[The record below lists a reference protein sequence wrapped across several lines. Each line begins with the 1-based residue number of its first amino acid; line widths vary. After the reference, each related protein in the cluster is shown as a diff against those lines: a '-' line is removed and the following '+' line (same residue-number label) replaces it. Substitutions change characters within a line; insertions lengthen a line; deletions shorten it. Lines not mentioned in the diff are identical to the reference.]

1 MLSTTSVNLRYR
13 KIHKATKGYIV
24 STIRPLQQ
32 HHYTFYDLQY
42 VFLFVLFSFCYYI
55 MEKPVWFKLPI
66 ALFATGL
73 LIPKKTRQFM
83 LPFLAIAAW
92 LILFYCCRFIPAEWR
107 PHIFTSVLPAL
118 ENILY
123 GGNISELLATTP
135 SPAKD
140 LLAWMPYGVLHF
152 VLPFVTA
159 GMIVFFA
166 PAGTLPVFARTFGYM
181 NVAGVMTQLLFPC
194 APPWYETHYGAL
206 EPATYSM
213 PGDPG
218 GLARVDD
225 ILGTSMYKS
234 TFTASPMVFGA
245 FPSLHSACAW
255 QLGFFWVFIFGPR
268 AIPVAVG
275 YVLWIWWSTMY
286 LGHHYV
292 VDLVGG
298 AGYAV
303 VAFWIGSFFLPSVLP
318 DYHNAKA
325 AHVIHDLGE
334 TMNHQEKQTLFD
346 AAHEDFVGFKINSKE
361 WDYHQ
366 EEEDFEKEEE
376 ESVEEMTKVVVVSVE
391 SEIEEEQRTLVQ
403 SSEPSSPTGSMHST
417 SSSSSSVKKSQN
429 RQSWNGWQGYESWM
443 EVLATVNSPRTSPRT
458 SPATSPR
465 NSTTHLNGYRNSRR
479 FSRDSM
485 HSTTSSVVTLNLD
498 VEANAAAIQGI
509 LPASSPSKRDSF
521 IMSSLSTIE
530 EVTGPNGSSSNG
542 SSKGRS
548 RPSRLILEKTLG
560 SPRSLPNSPLVDH
573 FVVAEV
579 DEIEVVSVSSTS
591 RPTSPRSFGSG
602 SASPLSKGFKFD

>member
-1 MLSTTSVNLRYR
+1 MLSMTSVNLRYR
-13 KIHKATKGYIV
+13 RIHKATKAAVV

-32 HHYTFYDLQY
+32 HQYTLFDLQY

-55 MEKPVWFKLPI
+55 MDKPIWFKLPI
-66 ALFATGL
+66 ALFASGL

-135 SPAKD
+135 SAVKD

-159 GMIVFFA
+159 ALIVFFG
-166 PAGTLPVFARTFGYM
+166 PPGTLPVFARTFGYM
-181 NVAGVMTQLLFPC
+181 NLAGVLTQLFFPC

-206 EPATYSM
+206 EPATYNM

-225 ILGTSMYKS
+225 ILGTNMYKS

-255 QLGFFWVFIFGPR
+255 QLAFFLVFIFGPR
-268 AIPVAVG
+268 SIPFVVA
-275 YVLWIWWSTMY
+275 YVFWIWWATMY

-318 DYHNAKA
+318 TDHNAKA
-325 AHVIHDLGE
+325 THVIHDLGDA
-334 TMNHQEKQTLFD
+334 MNHQEKQTLFD
-346 AAHEDFVGFKINSKE
+346 AAHEDFVGFKNNSKE
-361 WDYHQ
+361 WAYD
-366 EEEDFEKEEE
+366 DDEEE
-376 ESVEEMTKVVVVSVE
+376 ESVEEMSKVVVVTVE
-391 SEIEEEQRTLVQ
+391 TEIEEERTLVP
-403 SSEPSSPTGSMHST
+403 SEPSSPTGSTHSDG
-417 SSSSSSVKKSQN
+417 
-429 RQSWNGWQGYESWM
+429 R
-443 EVLATVNSPRTSPRT
+443 
-458 SPATSPR
+458 ATS
-465 NSTTHLNGYRNSRR
+465 HGW
-479 FSRDSM
+479 SRDSM

-498 VEANAAAIQGI
+498 LEANAAAVQG
-509 LPASSPSKRDSF
+509 SSPSKRDSF
-521 IMSSLSTIE
+521 IMSASSLSTIE
-530 EVTGPNGSSSNG
+530 EAGSSS
-542 SSKGRS
+542 SSPKGRA
-548 RPSRLILEKTLG
+548 RPSRLILEKAIG
-560 SPRSLPNSPLVDH
+560 SPIRSLPSSPLVDQ
-573 FVVAEV
+573 FVAELDGV
-579 DEIEVVSVSSTS
+579 EVSSPSSS
-591 RPTSPRSFGSG
+591 RPTSPRSFVSG
-602 SASPLSKGFKFD
+602 SPSPLSKRFKDD

>member
-1 MLSTTSVNLRYR
+1 MLSMTSVNLRYR
-13 KIHKATKGYIV
+13 RIHKATKAAAV

-32 HHYTFYDLQY
+32 HHYTLFDLQY
-42 VFLFVLFSFCYYI
+42 VFLFILFSFCYYI
-55 MEKPVWFKLPI
+55 MDKPIWFKLPV

-135 SPAKD
+135 SAVKD

-159 GMIVFFA
+159 ALIVFFG
-166 PAGTLPVFARTFGYM
+166 PPGTLPVFARTFGYM
-181 NVAGVMTQLLFPC
+181 NLAGVLTQLFFPC

-225 ILGTSMYKS
+225 ILGTNMYKS

-255 QLGFFWVFIFGPR
+255 QLAFFLVFIFGPR
-268 AIPVAVG
+268 SIPFVVA
-275 YVLWIWWSTMY
+275 YVFWIWWATMY

-318 DYHNAKA
+318 THHNAKA
-325 AHVIHDLGE
+325 AHVIHDLGDA
-334 TMNHQEKQTLFD
+334 MNHQEKQTLFD
-346 AAHEDFVGFKINSKE
+346 AAHEDFVGFKNNNKE
-361 WDYHQ
+361 WAYN
-366 EEEDFEKEEE
+366 EDEEE
-376 ESVEEMTKVVVVSVE
+376 ESVEEMSKVVVVSVE
-391 SEIEEEQRTLVQ
+391 TEIEEERTLVQ
-403 SSEPSSPTGSMHST
+403 TSEPSSPTSST
-417 SSSSSSVKKSQN
+417 HSSSSASSLAKKNN
-429 RQSWNGWQGYESWM
+429 RQSWNGWQGYESWV
-443 EVLATVNSPRTSPRT
+443 EVLSTVSSPRNSPRSSPTS
-458 SPATSPR
+458 SPR
-465 NSTTHLNGYRNSRR
+465 NSTTHLNSYRNSRR

-498 VEANAAAIQGI
+498 LEANTAAVQG
-509 LPASSPSKRDSF
+509 SSPSKRDSF
-521 IMSSLSTIE
+521 IMSASSLSTIE
-530 EVTGPNGSSSNG
+530 EAGPSSS
-542 SSKGRS
+542 SPKGRS
-548 RPSRLILEKTLG
+548 RPSRLILEKAIG
-560 SPRSLPNSPLVDH
+560 SPIKSLPNSPLVDQ
-573 FVVAEV
+573 FVAEL
-579 DEIEVVSVSSTS
+579 DEIEISSSS
-591 RPTSPRSFGSG
+591 RPTSPRSFVSG
-602 SASPLSKGFKFD
+602 SPSPLSKRFKDD

>member
-1 MLSTTSVNLRYR
+1 MLSMTSVNLRYR
-13 KIHKATKGYIV
+13 RFHKATKAAVV
-24 STIRPLQQ
+24 STIRPLKQ
-32 HHYTFYDLQY
+32 HRYSLFDLQY

-55 MEKPVWFKLPI
+55 MDKPIWFKLPI

-135 SPAKD
+135 SAVKD

-159 GMIVFFA
+159 ALIVFFG
-166 PAGTLPVFARTFGYM
+166 PPGTLPVFARTFGYM
-181 NVAGVMTQLLFPC
+181 NLAGVLTQLFFPC
-194 APPWYETHYGAL
+194 APPWYETHYGGL
-206 EPATYSM
+206 EPATYDM

-225 ILGTSMYKS
+225 ILGTNMYKS

-255 QLGFFWVFIFGPR
+255 QLAFFLVFIFGPR
-268 AIPVAVG
+268 SIPFVVA
-275 YVLWIWWSTMY
+275 YVFWIWWATMY

-318 DYHNAKA
+318 T
-325 AHVIHDLGE
+325 HDLGDA
-334 TMNHQEKQTLFD
+334 MNHQEKQTLFD
-346 AAHEDFVGFKINSKE
+346 AAHEDFVGFKNNNKE
-361 WDYHQ
+361 WAYDQ
-366 EEEDFEKEEE
+366 EDEEEDT
-376 ESVEEMTKVVVVSVE
+376 VEEMSKVVVVSVE
-391 SEIEEEQRTLVQ
+391 TEIEEERVA
-403 SSEPSSPTGSMHST
+403 SEPSSPTGSTH
-417 SSSSSSVKKSQN
+417 SSSSSSSSSSKKSN
-429 RQSWNGWQGYESWM
+429 RQSWNGWQGYESWV
-443 EVLATVNSPRTSPRT
+443 EVLATVSSPRASPRSSPT
-458 SPATSPR
+458 SSPR
-465 NSTTHLNGYRNSRR
+465 NSTTHLNEYRNSR

-485 HSTTSSVVTLNLD
+485 HSISSVVTLNLD
-498 VEANAAAIQGI
+498 LEANAAAVQG
-509 LPASSPSKRDSF
+509 LSSPSKRDSF
-521 IMSSLSTIE
+521 IMSSSLSTIE
-530 EVTGPNGSSSNG
+530 ESGPSSP
-542 SSKGRS
+542 KGRS
-548 RPSRLILEKTLG
+548 RPSRLVLEKAIG
-560 SPRSLPNSPLVDH
+560 SPIRSLPSSPLVDQ
-573 FVVAEV
+573 FVVAGV
-579 DEIEVVSVSSTS
+579 DEIEISSSSSS
-591 RPTSPRSFGSG
+591 RPTSPRSIVSG
-602 SASPLSKGFKFD
+602 SPSPLSKRFKDD

>member
-1 MLSTTSVNLRYR
+1 MLSMTSVNLRYR
-13 KIHKATKGYIV
+13 RIHKATKAAVV

-32 HHYTFYDLQY
+32 HRYTLFDLQY
-42 VFLFVLFSFCYYI
+42 VFLFILFSFCYYI
-55 MEKPVWFKLPI
+55 MDKPIWFKLPI

-135 SPAKD
+135 SAVKD

-159 GMIVFFA
+159 ALIVFFG
-166 PAGTLPVFARTFGYM
+166 PPGTLPVFARTFGYM
-181 NVAGVMTQLLFPC
+181 NLAGVLTQLFFPC

-206 EPATYSM
+206 EPATYNM

-225 ILGTSMYKS
+225 ILGTNMYKS

-255 QLGFFWVFIFGPR
+255 QLAFFLVFIFGPR
-268 AIPVAVG
+268 SIPFVVF
-275 YVLWIWWSTMY
+275 YVFWIWWATMY

-318 DYHNAKA
+318 THHNAKA
-325 AHVIHDLGE
+325 AHVIHDLGDA
-334 TMNHQEKQTLFD
+334 MNYQEKQTLFD
-346 AAHEDFVGFKINSKE
+346 AAHEDFVGFKNNSKE
-361 WDYHQ
+361 WAYD
-366 EEEDFEKEEE
+366 EDEEE
-376 ESVEEMTKVVVVSVE
+376 ESVEEMSKVVVVSVE
-391 SEIEEEQRTLVQ
+391 TEIEEKRTLVT
-403 SSEPSSPTGSMHST
+403 SEPSSPTGSTH
-417 SSSSSSVKKSQN
+417 SSSSISSSTKRSN
-429 RQSWNGWQGYESWM
+429 RQSWNGWQGYESWV
-443 EVLATVNSPRTSPRT
+443 EVLSTVSSPRASPRSSPT
-458 SPATSPR
+458 SSPR
-465 NSTTHLNGYRNSRR
+465 NSTTHLNGYRSSRR

-485 HSTTSSVVTLNLD
+485 HSTTSSVVTVNLD
-498 VEANAAAIQGI
+498 LEANAAAVQG
-509 LPASSPSKRDSF
+509 SSPSKRDSF
-521 IMSSLSTIE
+521 MSASSLSTIE
-530 EVTGPNGSSSNG
+530 EAGPSSS
-542 SSKGRS
+542 SPKGRA
-548 RPSRLILEKTLG
+548 RPSRLILEKAIG
-560 SPRSLPNSPLVDH
+560 SPIKSLPNSPLVDQ
-573 FVVAEV
+573 FVAEL
-579 DEIEVVSVSSTS
+579 DEVEVTSPSS
-591 RPTSPRSFGSG
+591 RPTSPRSFVSG
-602 SASPLSKGFKFD
+602 SPSPLSKRFKDD